1 VEVRTRVGRRKGSAL
16 ASVDHRKVSR
26 LRALT
31 GAWCRAHGHL
41 ASRVRIDV
49 VAITVDA
56 RTLGSWPGPMDEAV
70 DLRALGAQVVWLRG
84 VQ

>member
-1 VEVRTRVGRRKGSAL
+1 MGRRKGSAL
-16 ASVDHRKVSR
+16 ASVDHRKVAR

-31 GAWCRAHGHL
+31 GAWCRARGHL
-41 ASRVRIDV
+41 GSRVRIDV

-56 RTLGSWPGPMDEAV
+56 RMLESWPGSTDEVV
-70 DLRALGAQVVWLRG
+70 DLRALGAQLVWLRG

>member
-1 VEVRTRVGRRKGSAL
+1 MGRWRGSAL
-16 ASVDHRKVSR
+16 ASIDERKVAR

-31 GAWCRAHGHL
+31 GAWCRSRGRL
-41 ASRVRIDV
+41 RSRVRIDV

-56 RTLGSWPGPMDEAV
+56 AALEGWPFLGETRV
-70 DLRALGAQVVWLRG
+70 DLRRVGADVVWLRG